1 MTTTRRTGFLKKVV
15 NLPGLLFIL
24 GLFLLWEFVVSF
36 GIIDLVF
43 LPAPSQI
50 FLSLL
55 EVLGNGQ
62 LAEDLLHTLGVALLG
77 WGIGAVVG
85 IALGTLLGVFPLV
98 WRYGMAT
105 IDLLRSI
112 PAITFIS
119 VAALLFGLSR
129 EMELVVTVYAALWPI
144 LINTV
149 EGFRKIQ
156 PLYFETG
163 KIFQLP
169 RGKVVTRIMIPA
181 AAGSIIVGLRLGLGL
196 ALTLAVAAEMVGNP
210 RGMGYQLIMQQQALN
225 PSAMFVYIL
234 AIGVVGVVLNRMFL
248 WAVAI
253 VKPGIA
259 LSLRED

>member
-1 MTTTRRTGFLKKVV
+1 MSASQRGGRLRKIL
-15 NLPGLLFIL
+15 NLPGLLFIVALFIIWEIVVKL
-24 GLFLLWEFVVSF
+24 GIVE
-36 GIIDLVF
+36 LVF
-43 LPAPSQI
+43 LPAPSEI
-50 FLSLL
+50 FSSFI
-55 EVLGNGQ
+55 EVLGSGQ
-62 LAEDLLHTLGVALLG
+62 LVEDLLHTLSVALLG
-77 WGIGAVVG
+77 WLIGAVLG
-85 IALGTLLGVFPLV
+85 IALGTLLGVSPLV
-98 WRYGMAT
+98 WRYSMAT
-105 IDLLRSI
+105 FDLLRSI

-129 EMELVVTVYAALWPI
+129 QMELVVTVYAALWPI

-163 KIFQLP
+163 KIMQMS
-169 RGKVVTRIMIPA
+169 RGKVVTKIMIPA

-225 PSAMFVYIL
+225 PAAMFVYIL
-234 AIGVVGVVLNRMFL
+234 AIGLVGVVLNRMFL
-248 WAVAI
+248 WTVAI